1 MTTFRA
7 PSRAARLARR
17 EIPGLPS
24 PPSKKSFFP
33 SLRLP
38 LFSLLVSALASA
50 PAGAQTD
57 SALLAKVN
65 FNLTNPGGKSL
76 AMGGAFTAIADDAT
90 AALVNPAGLGL
101 ISSIEF
107 AVSGKRTDETLGL
120 VTARSTATGP
130 LTAAYPGIDTTN
142 VDRDARA
149 ASVDFAGV
157 VVPISRHLVAALTY
171 AENLR
176 FEGDAGNSGYQYF
189 ELRDNRTGD
198 VNRRDFLFQYR
209 EFGSVSL
216 RNRLLGLS
224 IAYRVSERVR
234 VGGGVTL
241 NRASF
246 DLDGDAAGPHRIT
259 SRTYLSPTSEEVL
272 TTTMRVDGVG
282 GTKLGYLLGIHVD
295 LLEGG
300 ALTLGADYRS
310 SPRNDGT
317 LVIGGYIPPA
327 LSGQTARPFSFR
339 VPRDAAAGLAAH
351 PMPGLTIAA
360 EVQWVAYG
368 DIFDRPLP
376 VVSYAGLVGPVGFP
390 VKDVLADVSPAPDA
404 WIPRIGLEYVASA
417 KGARLA
423 FRVGY
428 HREPAHGVTAR
439 LVARDG
445 SGAAFPITE
454 PPYSASVAA
463 VFDGGRADDRF
474 TGGLGVT
481 VARSLS
487 LDFGF
492 DVGRASRQ
500 LAASLFY
507 RF

>member
-1 MTTFRA
+1 MTTRRFRN
-7 PSRAARLARR
+7 AA
-17 EIPGLPS
+17 
-24 PPSKKSFFP
+24 
-33 SLRLP
+33 
-38 LFSLLVSALASA
+38 LLLLLGALVPVSA
-50 PAGAQTD
+50 PAQTD
-57 SALLAKVN
+57 SALLSKVS

-90 AALVNPAGLGL
+90 AALANPAGLGL

-107 AVSGKRTDETLGL
+107 AVSGKRTDGTLGL
-120 VTARSTATGP
+120 VTAHSTATGP
-130 LTAAYPGIDTTN
+130 LAAPYPGIETTN
-142 VDRDARA
+142 VDRDTRA
-149 ASVDFAGV
+149 TAADFAGV
-157 VVPISRHLVAALTY
+157 VVPLTRRLVAALTY

-176 FEGDAGNSGYQYF
+176 FEGDSGAGGYQYV
-189 ELRDNRTGD
+189 ELRDNRSGGGA
-198 VNRRDFLFQYR
+198 RQDFLYSYR

-216 RNRLLGLS
+216 RNRLLALS
-224 IAYRVSERVR
+224 LAYRVTERVR

-246 DLDGDAAGPHRIT
+246 DLDGDADGPHRIT
-259 SRTYLSPTSEEVL
+259 SRTFLSPTSDEIRTV
-272 TTTMRVDGVG
+272 TMRVDGVS
-282 GTKLGYLLGIHVD
+282 GTKPGFLAGIHAD
-295 LLEGG
+295 LLPDG

-317 LVIGGYIPPA
+317 LVIGGDVPA
-327 LSGQTARPFSFR
+327 ALASQTSRPFKFR
-339 VPRDAAAGLAAH
+339 VPRDAAIGLASH

-376 VVSYAGLVGPVGFP
+376 VVSYVGIVGPFPGFP
-390 VKDVLADVSPAPDA
+390 LKDPVLADVSPAPNVFV
-404 WIPRIGLEYVASA
+404 PRIGLEYVA
-417 KGARLA
+417 GGNDARLA

-428 HREPAHGVTAR
+428 HREPAHGVTAS
-439 LVARDG
+439 LAARDA
-445 SGAAFPITE
+445 SGTPFPITD
-454 PPYSASVAA
+454 PPFSDSVAA

-487 LDFGF
+487 IDFGF

-507 RF
+507 SF

>member
-1 MTTFRA
+1 MTTIRA
-7 PSRAARLARR
+7 PRRAARWASFALLGAL
-17 EIPGLPS
+17 LP
-24 PPSKKSFFP
+24 F
-33 SLRLP
+33 R
-38 LFSLLVSALASA
+38 V
-50 PAGAQTD
+50 GAQTD
-57 SALLAKVN
+57 SALLSKVS
-65 FNLTNPGGKSL
+65 FNLTNPGGKSI

-107 AVSGKRTDETLGL
+107 AVSGKRADATLGL
-120 VTARSTATGP
+120 VTARATATGP
-130 LTAAYPGIDTTN
+130 LAAPYPGIDTTN

-157 VVPISRHLVAALTY
+157 VVPLSRRLVAALTY

-176 FEGDAGNSGYQYF
+176 FEGDAGPGGYEFF
-189 ELRDNRTGD
+189 ELRDNRSGGAT
-198 VNRRDFLFQYR
+198 RQDFLFQDR

-216 RNRLLGLS
+216 RNRLIGLS
-224 IAYRVSERVR
+224 LAYRVSERVR
-234 VGGGVTL
+234 IGGGVTL
-241 NRASF
+241 NRPSF
-246 DLDGDAAGPHRIT
+246 DLGGDAAGPHRIT
-259 SRTYLSPTSEEVL
+259 SRTYLSPTSDETKTV
-272 TTTMRVDGVG
+272 TMRVDGVG
-282 GTKLGYLLGIHVD
+282 GTKVGYLVGIHVD

-300 ALTLGADYRS
+300 ALTFGADYRS

-317 LVIGGYIPPA
+317 LVIGGDVPVA
-327 LSGQTARPFSFR
+327 LAGQTSRPFSFR
-339 VPRDAAAGLAAH
+339 VPRDAAAGFAAH

-368 DIFDRPLP
+368 DIFDRSLP
-376 VVSYAGLVGPVGFP
+376 VQSYAGLVGPFP
-390 VKDVLADVSPAPDA
+390 GVFVQDVLADVSPSPDA

-428 HREPAHGVTAR
+428 HREPAHGVTAS
-439 LVARDG
+439 LAARDAA
-445 SGAAFPITE
+445 GAPFPITD
-454 PPYSASVAA
+454 PPYSASVAS

-481 VARSLS
+481 IGRSLS
-487 LDFGF
+487 IDFGF

>member
-1 MTTFRA
+1 MNIRTTW
-7 PSRAARLARR
+7 RAARYALF
-17 EIPGLPS
+17 GL
-24 PPSKKSFFP
+24 
-33 SLRLP
+33 LG
-38 LFSLLVSALASA
+38 ALAPF
-50 PAGAQTD
+50 PASAQTD
-57 SALLAKVN
+57 SALLAKVG
-65 FNLTNPGGKSL
+65 FNLTNPGGKSI

-120 VTARSTATGP
+120 VTARSTATGL
-130 LTAAYPGIDTTN
+130 LTAAYPDIETTN

-149 ASVDFAGV
+149 MSVDFAGV
-157 VVPISRHLVAALTY
+157 VVPVSRRLVAAVTY

-176 FEGDAGNSGYQYF
+176 FEGNAGDGGYQYL
-189 ELRDNRTGD
+189 ELRDNRSGGAA
-198 VNRRDFLFQYR
+198 RRDFLFQYR

-224 IAYRVSERVR
+224 LAYRVSERVR
-234 VGGGVTL
+234 VGAGVTL
-241 NRASF
+241 NRPSF
-246 DLDGDAAGPHRIT
+246 ELEGDASGPHRIT
-259 SRTYLSPTSEEVL
+259 SRTFLSPTAEEFKTV
-272 TTTMRVDGVG
+272 TMRVDGVS
-282 GTKLGYLLGIHVD
+282 GTKLGYLVGLHVD

-317 LVIGGYIPPA
+317 LVIGGNVPTA
-327 LSGQTARPFSFR
+327 LLGQTSRPFSFR
-339 VPRDAAAGLAAH
+339 VPRDAAVGLAAH

-376 VVSYAGLVGPVGFP
+376 VVSYAGLVGPSGFP
-390 VKDVLADVSPAPDA
+390 VTDVLADVSPAPDVF
-404 WIPRIGLEYVASA
+404 IPRVGLEYVASA

-428 HREPAHGVTAR
+428 HREPAHGSTAR
-439 LVARDG
+439 LAARDA
-445 SGAAFPITE
+445 SGAAFPITD
-454 PPYSASVAA
+454 PPYSASVAS

-474 TGGLGVT
+474 SGGLGVT
-481 VARSLS
+481 IARSLS
-487 LDFGF
+487 IDFGF

>member
-1 MTTFRA
+1 MTTGRV
-7 PSRAARLARR
+7 RNAA
-17 EIPGLPS
+17 
-24 PPSKKSFFP
+24 
-33 SLRLP
+33 LP
-38 LFSLLVSALASA
+38 LFLGALVASSAR
-50 PAGAQTD
+50 AQTD
-57 SALLAKVN
+57 SALLSKVS

-90 AALVNPAGLGL
+90 AALANPAGLGL
-101 ISSIEF
+101 ISSMEF
-107 AVSGKRTDETLGL
+107 AVSGKRADETLGL
-120 VTARSTATGP
+120 VTARSTATGA
-130 LTAAYPGIDTTN
+130 LTAPYPPIETSN

-149 ASVDFAGV
+149 TSVDFAGV
-157 VVPISRHLVAALTY
+157 VVPLTRRLVAALTY

-176 FEGDAGNSGYQYF
+176 FEGDAGSGGYQYI
-189 ELRDNRTGD
+189 ELRDNRSGGGA
-198 VNRRDFLFQYR
+198 RQDFLYSYR

-224 IAYRVSERVR
+224 LAYRVTDRVR

-246 DLDGDAAGPHRIT
+246 DLGGDADGPHRIT
-259 SRTYLSPTSEEVL
+259 HRTFLSPTSEEIL
-272 TTTMRVDGVG
+272 TTTMRVDGVS
-282 GTKLGYLLGIHVD
+282 GTKAGFLVGVHAD

-300 ALTLGADYRS
+300 ALTLGAVYRS
-310 SPRNDGT
+310 SPENNGT
-317 LVIGGYIPPA
+317 LVLGGYIPPSLA
-327 LSGQTARPFSFR
+327 DQTSRPLTFR
-339 VPRDAAAGLAAH
+339 VPRDASLGLAAH

-376 VVSYAGLVGPVGFP
+376 VVTYAGLVGPTPGFF
-390 VKDVLADVSPAPDA
+390 VEHVLADVSPAPSV
-404 WIPRIGLEYVASA
+404 WVPRIGLEYVA
-417 KGARLA
+417 GGNDARLA

-428 HREPAHGVTAR
+428 HREPAHGVTAS
-439 LVARDG
+439 LAVKEPS
-445 SGAAFPITE
+445 SGQQFPITD
-454 PPYSASVAA
+454 PPFSESVAA

-474 TGGLGVT
+474 TGGLGLT
-481 VARSLS
+481 IAKSLS
-487 LDFGF
+487 IDFGF

>member
-1 MTTFRA
+1 
-7 PSRAARLARR
+7 
-17 EIPGLPS
+17 
-24 PPSKKSFFP
+24 
-33 SLRLP
+33 
-38 LFSLLVSALASA
+38 
-50 PAGAQTD
+50 
-57 SALLAKVN
+57 
-65 FNLTNPGGKSL
+65 
-76 AMGGAFTAIADDAT
+76 MGGAFTAIADDAT
-90 AALVNPAGLGL
+90 AALANPAGLGL
-101 ISSIEF
+101 ISSVEF

-130 LTAAYPGIDTTN
+130 LTAPYPGIETTN
-142 VDRDARA
+142 VDRDTRA
-149 ASVDFAGV
+149 TSVDFAGV
-157 VVPISRHLVAALTY
+157 VVPLSRRLVAALTY

-176 FEGDAGNSGYQYF
+176 FEGDAGDGGYQYV
-189 ELRDNRTGD
+189 ELRDNRSGGAG
-198 VNRRDFLFQYR
+198 RRDFLFQYR

-224 IAYRVSERVR
+224 LAYRVTERLR

-241 NRASF
+241 NRPSF
-246 DLDGDAAGPHRIT
+246 ELGGDAGGPHRIT
-259 SRTYLSPTSEEVL
+259 SRTFLSPTSEEIRTVS
-272 TTTMRVDGVG
+272 MRVDGVS
-282 GTKLGYLLGIHVD
+282 GTKPGFLVGIHVD
-295 LLEGG
+295 LLAGG

-317 LVIGGYIPPA
+317 LVIGGDVPA
-327 LSGQTARPFSFR
+327 ALASQTSRPFTFR
-339 VPRDAAAGLAAH
+339 VPRDAAIGLASH

-376 VVSYAGLVGPVGFP
+376 VVSYAGLVGPPPGFP
-390 VKDVLADVSPAPDA
+390 VSDVLADVSPAPNV
-404 WIPRIGLEYVASA
+404 WVPRIGLEYVA
-417 KGARLA
+417 GGNDARLA

-428 HREPAHGVTAR
+428 HREPAHGVTAS
-439 LVARDG
+439 LAARDG
-445 SGAAFPITE
+445 SGAPFPITD

-487 LDFGF
+487 IDFGF

>member
-1 MTTFRA
+1 MKIRNLR
-7 PSRAARLARR
+7 RAARWA
-17 EIPGLPS
+17 
-24 PPSKKSFFP
+24 SFA
-33 SLRLP
+33 
-38 LFSLLVSALASA
+38 LLGALLTF

-57 SALLAKVN
+57 SALLSKVS
-65 FNLTNPGGKSL
+65 FNLTNPGGKSI

-120 VTARSTATGP
+120 VTARATAMGP
-130 LTAAYPGIDTTN
+130 LATPYPGIETTN
-142 VDRDARA
+142 VDRDAHA
-149 ASVDFAGV
+149 TSVDFAGV
-157 VVPISRHLVAALTY
+157 VVPVSRRLVAALTY
-171 AENLR
+171 AENLT
-176 FEGDAGNSGYQYF
+176 FQGDAGDGGYEYL
-189 ELRDNRTGD
+189 ELRDNRSGGTT
-198 VNRRDFLFQYR
+198 RQDFLFQYR

-224 IAYRVSERVR
+224 LAYRVSERVR

-241 NRASF
+241 NQASF
-246 DLDGDAAGPHRIT
+246 DLLGDAAGPHRIT
-259 SRTYLSPTSEEVL
+259 SHNFLSPTAEEIL

-282 GTKLGYLLGIHVD
+282 GTKLGYLVGIHVD
-295 LLEGG
+295 LLPDG

-317 LVIGGYIPPA
+317 LVIGGYIPTA
-327 LSGQTARPFSFR
+327 LLGQTSRPFSFR
-339 VPRDAAAGLAAH
+339 VPRDAAVGLAAH
-351 PMPGLTIAA
+351 PMPGLTITA

-376 VVSYAGLVGPVGFP
+376 VVSYKGLVGPFPGFF
-390 VKDVLADVSPAPDA
+390 VTDVLADVSPAPDA

-428 HREPAHGVTAR
+428 HREPAHGVTAN
-439 LVARDG
+439 LAARDG
-445 SGAAFPITE
+445 SGTPFPITD
-454 PPYSASVAA
+454 PPYSASVAS

-474 TGGLGVT
+474 AGGLGVT
-481 VARSLS
+481 VARSIS
-487 LDFGF
+487 IDFGF

>member
-1 MTTFRA
+1 MTTGRFRD
-7 PSRAARLARR
+7 AALLFFLGALVPLSAR
-17 EIPGLPS
+17 
-24 PPSKKSFFP
+24 
-33 SLRLP
+33 
-38 LFSLLVSALASA
+38 
-50 PAGAQTD
+50 AQTD
-57 SALLAKVN
+57 SALLSKVS

-90 AALVNPAGLGL
+90 AALANPAGLGL
-101 ISSIEF
+101 ISSMEF

-120 VTARSTATGP
+120 ATARSTATGP
-130 LTAAYPGIDTTN
+130 LTAPYPGIETTN
-142 VDRDARA
+142 VDRDTRA
-149 ASVDFAGV
+149 TSVDFAGV
-157 VVPISRHLVAALTY
+157 VVPLSRRLVAALTY

-176 FEGDAGNSGYQYF
+176 FEGDAGAGGYQYV
-189 ELRDNRTGD
+189 ELRDNRSGGAA
-198 VNRRDFLFQYR
+198 RRDFLFQYR

-224 IAYRVSERVR
+224 LAYRVTERLR
-234 VGGGVTL
+234 MGGGVTL
-241 NRASF
+241 NRPSF
-246 DLDGDAAGPHRIT
+246 ELGGDAKGPHRIT
-259 SRTYLSPTSEEVL
+259 SRTFLSPTSEEVL
-272 TTTMRVDGVG
+272 TVSMRVDGVS
-282 GTKLGYLLGIHVD
+282 GTKPGFLAGIHVD

-317 LVIGGYIPPA
+317 LVIGGDVPA
-327 LSGQTARPFSFR
+327 ALASRTSRPFTFR
-339 VPRDAAAGLAAH
+339 VPRDAAIGLASH

-376 VVSYAGLVGPVGFP
+376 VVSYRGLVGPFPGFF
-390 VKDVLADVSPAPDA
+390 VTDVLADVSPAPDA
-404 WIPRIGLEYVASA
+404 WIPRIGLEYVA
-417 KGARLA
+417 GGNDTRLA

-428 HREPAHGVTAR
+428 HREPAHGVTAS
-439 LVARDG
+439 LAAREA
-445 SGAAFPITE
+445 SGTPFPITD
-454 PPYSASVAA
+454 PPYSESVAA

-487 LDFGF
+487 IDFGF

>member
-1 MTTFRA
+1 MKIRDFQ
-7 PSRAARLARR
+7 RAAPLA
-17 EIPGLPS
+17 L
-24 PPSKKSFFP
+24 
-33 SLRLP
+33 LCA
-38 LFSLLVSALASA
+38 LVSS
-50 PAGAQTD
+50 PSSAQTD
-57 SALLAKVN
+57 SALLSKVS
-65 FNLTNPGGKSL
+65 FNLTNPGGKSI

-101 ISSIEF
+101 ISSMEF
-107 AVSGKRTDETLGL
+107 AISGKRTDETLGL

-130 LTAAYPGIDTTN
+130 LAAPYPDIETTN
-142 VDRDARA
+142 VNRDARA
-149 ASVDFAGV
+149 TSVDFAGV
-157 VVPISRHLVAALTY
+157 VVPVSRRLVAALTY

-176 FEGDAGNSGYQYF
+176 FEGDAGDSGYQFF
-189 ELRDNRTGD
+189 ELRDNRSGGTT
-198 VNRRDFLFQYR
+198 RRDFLYQYR

-216 RNRLLGLS
+216 RNKLLGLS
-224 IAYRVSERVR
+224 LSYRVSERVR

-241 NRASF
+241 NRPSF
-246 DLDGDAAGPHRIT
+246 ELGGDAFGPHRIT
-259 SRTYLSPTSEEVL
+259 SRTYLSPTADEIKTV
-272 TTTMRVDGVG
+272 TMRVDGVS
-282 GTKLGYLLGIHVD
+282 GTKVGYLVGIHVD
-295 LLEGG
+295 LLPDG

-317 LVIGGYIPPA
+317 LVIGSDVPAA
-327 LSGQTARPFSFR
+327 LSGQTSRAFSFR

-360 EVQWVAYG
+360 EVQWIAYG

-376 VVSYAGLVGPVGFP
+376 VESYLGIVGPFPGFP
-390 VKDVLADVSPAPDA
+390 LVTGVLADVSPARDVF
-404 WIPRIGLEYVASA
+404 IPRVGLEYVASA

-428 HREPAHGVTAR
+428 HREPAHGVTAS
-439 LVARDG
+439 LAARDG
-445 SGAAFPITE
+445 SGQPYPITD
-454 PPYSASVAA
+454 PPYSESVAA

-481 VARSLS
+481 VARSIS
-487 LDFGF
+487 VDFGF

-500 LAASLFY
+500 LAASFFY

>member
-1 MTTFRA
+1 MTTGRL
-7 PSRAARLARR
+7 RKAALQVCLSAVVASSAR
-17 EIPGLPS
+17 
-24 PPSKKSFFP
+24 
-33 SLRLP
+33 
-38 LFSLLVSALASA
+38 
-50 PAGAQTD
+50 AQTD
-57 SALLAKVN
+57 SALLSKVS

-90 AALVNPAGLGL
+90 AALANPAGLGL
-101 ISSIEF
+101 ISSVEF

-120 VTARSTATGP
+120 VTARSTATGQ
-130 LTAAYPGIDTTN
+130 LAAPYPGIETTN
-142 VDRDARA
+142 VDRDSRA
-149 ASVDFAGV
+149 TSVDFAGV
-157 VVPISRHLVAALTY
+157 VVPLSRRLVAALTY

-176 FEGDAGNSGYQYF
+176 FEGDAGGGGYQYI
-189 ELRDNRTGD
+189 ELRDNRSGD
-198 VNRRDFLFQYR
+198 VTRRDFLFQYR

-224 IAYRVSERVR
+224 LAYRVTESVR
-234 VGGGVTL
+234 VGAGVTL
-241 NRASF
+241 NRPSF
-246 DLDGDAAGPHRIT
+246 DLGGDANGPHRIT
-259 SRTYLSPTSEEVL
+259 SRNFRSPTAEEIL
-272 TTTMRVDGVG
+272 TVSMRVDGVS
-282 GTKLGYLLGIHVD
+282 GTKPGFLVGIHVD
-295 LLEGG
+295 LLSGG

-317 LVIGGYIPPA
+317 LVIGGDVPVA
-327 LSGQTARPFSFR
+327 LASQTSRPFTFR
-339 VPRDAAAGLAAH
+339 VPRDAAIGLASH

-376 VVSYAGLVGPVGFP
+376 VVSYAGLVGPFP
-390 VKDVLADVSPAPDA
+390 GYFVDGVLADVSPAPNV
-404 WIPRIGLEYVASA
+404 WVPRIGLEYVA
-417 KGARLA
+417 GGNEARLA

-439 LVARDG
+439 LAARDA
-445 SGAAFPITE
+445 SLTPFPITD
-454 PPYSASVAA
+454 PPFSASVAT

-481 VARSLS
+481 IAKSLS
-487 LDFGF
+487 IDFGF

>member
-1 MTTFRA
+1 MTTIRA
-7 PSRAARLARR
+7 PRRAARCALF
-17 EIPGLPS
+17 GLLGALVPS
-24 PPSKKSFFP
+24 PA
-33 SLRLP
+33 R
-38 LFSLLVSALASA
+38 
-50 PAGAQTD
+50 AQTD
-57 SALLAKVN
+57 SALLSKVS
-65 FNLTNPGGKSL
+65 FNLTNPGGKSI

-120 VTARSTATGP
+120 VTARSTATGL
-130 LTAAYPGIDTTN
+130 LTAPYPGIDTTN

-149 ASVDFAGV
+149 AAVDFAGV
-157 VVPISRHLVAALTY
+157 VVPVSRRLVAALTY

-176 FEGDAGNSGYQYF
+176 FEGDAGEGGYQYL
-189 ELRDNRTGD
+189 ELRDNRSGGAT
-198 VNRRDFLFQYR
+198 RRDFLFQYR

-224 IAYRVSERVR
+224 LAYRVSERVR

-241 NRASF
+241 NRPSF
-246 DLDGDAAGPHRIT
+246 ELEGDASGPHRIT
-259 SRTYLSPTSEEVL
+259 SRTYLSPSVEEFKTV
-272 TTTMRVDGVG
+272 TMSVDGVS
-282 GTKLGYLLGIHVD
+282 GTKLGYLVGIHVD

-317 LVIGGYIPPA
+317 LVIGGDVPA
-327 LSGQTARPFSFR
+327 ALAGKTSRPFSFR

-351 PMPGLTIAA
+351 PMPGLTITA

-368 DIFDRPLP
+368 DFFDRSLP
-376 VVSYAGLVGPVGFP
+376 VVSYAGLVGPFPGFP
-390 VKDVLADVSPAPDA
+390 VTDVLADVSPAPDV
-404 WIPRIGLEYVASA
+404 WIPRVGLEYVASA

-428 HREPAHGVTAR
+428 HREPAHGSTAR
-439 LVARDG
+439 LAARDA
-445 SGAAFPITE
+445 SGAPFPITD
-454 PPYSASVAA
+454 PPYSASVAS

-481 VARSLS
+481 IARALS
-487 LDFGF
+487 IDFGF

>member
-1 MTTFRA
+1 MTTTRR
-7 PSRAARLARR
+7 SGSAAL
-17 EIPGLPS
+17 L
-24 PPSKKSFFP
+24 
-33 SLRLP
+33 
-38 LFSLLVSALASA
+38 LFLGALAPV
-50 PAGAQTD
+50 PARAQTD
-57 SALLAKVN
+57 SALLSKVS

-90 AALVNPAGLGL
+90 AALSNPAGLGL
-101 ISSIEF
+101 ISSVEF
-107 AVSGKRTDETLGL
+107 ALSGKRTDETLGL
-120 VTARSTATGP
+120 VTARSTASGD
-130 LTAAYPGIDTTN
+130 LTAPYPGVDTTN
-142 VDRDARA
+142 VDRDTRA
-149 ASVDFAGV
+149 SSGDFAGV
-157 VVPISRHLVAALTY
+157 VLPLSRRLVAAVFY

-198 VNRRDFLFQYR
+198 VTRRDFLFEYR
-209 EFGSVSL
+209 EFGSVRL
-216 RNRLLGLS
+216 TNKLLGLS
-224 IAYRVSERVR
+224 LAYRVSERVR
-234 VGGGVTL
+234 IGGGVTL
-241 NRASF
+241 NRPSF
-246 DLDGDAAGPHRIT
+246 DLGGDAGGEHRIT
-259 SRTYLSPTSEEVL
+259 SRTFLSPIAEEFKTV
-272 TTTMRVDGVG
+272 TMRVDGVS
-282 GTKLGYLLGIHVD
+282 GTKLGYLVGIHVD
-295 LLEGG
+295 LLPDG

-317 LVIGGYIPPA
+317 LVIGGDVPPA
-327 LSGQTARPFSFR
+327 LAGQASRPFSFR

-376 VVSYAGLVGPVGFP
+376 VVSYAGLVGPFGFP
-390 VKDVLADVSPAPDA
+390 VKDVLADVSPAPDV

-428 HREPAHGVTAR
+428 HREPAHGTTAR
-439 LVARDG
+439 L
-445 SGAAFPITE
+445 AANEPSTGQPFPITD
-454 PPYSASVAA
+454 PPFSESVAS

-487 LDFGF
+487 IDFGF

>member
-1 MTTFRA
+1 MTTTRIQV
-7 PSRAARLARR
+7 RTVR
-17 EIPGLPS
+17 
-24 PPSKKSFFP
+24 
-33 SLRLP
+33 
-38 LFSLLVSALASA
+38 LLVAATLAAA
-50 PAGAQTD
+50 PAFAQTD
-57 SALLAKVN
+57 SALLAKVS
-65 FNLTNPGGKSL
+65 FNLTNPGGKSI

-107 AVSGKRTDETLGL
+107 AVSGKRADATLGL
-120 VTARSTATGP
+120 VTARSTSTGS
-130 LTAAYPGIDTTN
+130 LAAPYPAIETTN

-157 VVPISRHLVAALTY
+157 VVPISRRLVAALTY

-176 FEGDAGNSGYQYF
+176 FEGDAGDAGYQYF
-189 ELRDNRTGD
+189 EFRDNRTGD
-198 VNRRDFLFQYR
+198 VTRRDFLFQYR

-224 IAYRVSERVR
+224 LAYRVSERVR
-234 VGGGVTL
+234 VGAGVTL

-246 DLDGDAAGPHRIT
+246 DLDGDTAGPHRIT
-259 SRTYLSPTSEEVL
+259 SRTFLSPTAEETKTV
-272 TTTMRVDGVG
+272 TMRVDGVS
-282 GTKLGYLLGIHVD
+282 GTKVGYLVGVHAD
-295 LLEGG
+295 LLADG
-300 ALTLGADYRS
+300 ALTFGAAYRS

-317 LVIGGYIPPA
+317 LVIGGDVPA
-327 LSGQTARPFSFR
+327 ALAGQTSRPFSFR

-368 DIFDRPLP
+368 DIFDRSLP
-376 VVSYAGLVGPVGFP
+376 VESYLGLVGPSGFP
-390 VKDVLADVSPAPDA
+390 LDRPILADVSPSRDVF
-404 WIPRIGLEYVASA
+404 IPRVGLEYVASA

-428 HREPAHGVTAR
+428 HREPAHGTTAS
-439 LVARDG
+439 VAARDA
-445 SGAAFPITE
+445 SGTAFPITD
-454 PPYSASVAA
+454 PPYSAAVASI
-463 VFDGGRADDRF
+463 FDGGRADDRF

-481 VARSLS
+481 VARSIS
-487 LDFGF
+487 IDFGF

>member
-1 MTTFRA
+1 MTTIRT
-7 PSRAARLARR
+7 PGRAARCALFGLLGVLVPFPAR
-17 EIPGLPS
+17 
-24 PPSKKSFFP
+24 
-33 SLRLP
+33 
-38 LFSLLVSALASA
+38 
-50 PAGAQTD
+50 AQTD
-57 SALLAKVN
+57 SALLSKVS
-65 FNLTNPGGKSL
+65 FNLTNPGGKSI

-130 LTAAYPGIDTTN
+130 LASAYPGIETMN
-142 VDRDARA
+142 VDRDTRA
-149 ASVDFAGV
+149 AAVDFAGV
-157 VVPISRHLVAALTY
+157 VVPVSRRLVAALTY

-176 FEGDAGNSGYQYF
+176 FEGDAGDGGYQYL
-189 ELRDNRTGD
+189 ELRDNRSGGTT
-198 VNRRDFLFQYR
+198 RQDFLFQYR

-224 IAYRVSERVR
+224 LAYRVSERVR

-241 NRASF
+241 NQASF
-246 DLDGDAAGPHRIT
+246 DLLGDASGPHRIT
-259 SRTYLSPTSEEVL
+259 SHNYLSPTAEEIL
-272 TTTMRVDGVG
+272 TTTMRVDGVS
-282 GTKLGYLLGIHVD
+282 GTKLGYLVGIHVD
-295 LLEGG
+295 LLPDG

-317 LVIGGYIPPA
+317 LVIGGYIPTA
-327 LSGQTARPFSFR
+327 LSGQTSRPFSFR

-376 VVSYAGLVGPVGFP
+376 VVPYAGLVGPFGFP
-390 VKDVLADVSPAPDA
+390 VKDVLADVSPAPDV

-428 HREPAHGVTAR
+428 HREPAHGTTAR
-439 LVARDG
+439 LAAYDA
-445 SGAAFPITE
+445 SGAPFPITD
-454 PPYSASVAA
+454 PPYSASVAS

-481 VARSLS
+481 IARSLS
-487 LDFGF
+487 IDFGF

>member
-1 MTTFRA
+1 MTTRRSRDAALLFFLGA
-7 PSRAARLARR
+7 LVPSSAR
-17 EIPGLPS
+17 
-24 PPSKKSFFP
+24 
-33 SLRLP
+33 
-38 LFSLLVSALASA
+38 
-50 PAGAQTD
+50 AQTD
-57 SALLAKVN
+57 SALLSKVS

-120 VTARSTATGP
+120 VMARSTATGP
-130 LTAAYPGIDTTN
+130 VTAPYPGIETTN
-142 VDRDARA
+142 VDRDTRA

-157 VVPISRHLVAALTY
+157 VVPISRRLVAALTY

-176 FEGDAGNSGYQYF
+176 FEGDAGGAGYQYL
-189 ELRDNRTGD
+189 ELRDNRSGGAA
-198 VNRRDFLFQYR
+198 RQDFLFQYR

-216 RNRLLGLS
+216 TNRLLGLS
-224 IAYRVSERVR
+224 LAYRVSERVR

-241 NRASF
+241 NQASF
-246 DLDGDAAGPHRIT
+246 DLLGDASGPHRIT
-259 SRTYLSPTSEEVL
+259 SHNYLSPTAEEIL
-272 TTTMRVDGVG
+272 TTTMRVDGVS
-282 GTKLGYLLGIHVD
+282 GTKLGYLVGIHVD
-295 LLEGG
+295 LLPDG

-317 LVIGGYIPPA
+317 LVIGGYIPTA
-327 LSGQTARPFSFR
+327 LSGQTSRPFSFR
-339 VPRDAAAGLAAH
+339 VPRDAAVGLAAH

-376 VVSYAGLVGPVGFP
+376 VVPYRGLVGPFPGFF
-390 VKDVLADVSPAPDA
+390 VTDVLADVSPAPDV
-404 WIPRIGLEYVASA
+404 WIPRVGLEYVA
-417 KGARLA
+417 GGNDVRLA

-428 HREPAHGVTAR
+428 HREPAHGVKAS
-439 LVARDG
+439 LAKPDG
-445 SGAAFPITE
+445 SGTPFPITD
-454 PPYSASVAA
+454 PPFSGSVAA

-487 LDFGF
+487 IDFGF

>member
-1 MTTFRA
+1 MTTIRT
-7 PSRAARLARR
+7 PGRAARCALFGLLGVLVPFPAR
-17 EIPGLPS
+17 
-24 PPSKKSFFP
+24 
-33 SLRLP
+33 
-38 LFSLLVSALASA
+38 
-50 PAGAQTD
+50 AQTD
-57 SALLAKVN
+57 SALLSKVS
-65 FNLTNPGGKSL
+65 FNLTNPGGKSI

-107 AVSGKRTDETLGL
+107 AVSGKRTDEKLGL
-120 VTARSTATGP
+120 VTARSTATG
-130 LTAAYPGIDTTN
+130 LLAAPYPGIETMN

-149 ASVDFAGV
+149 AAVDFAGV
-157 VVPISRHLVAALTY
+157 VVPVSRRLVAALTY

-176 FEGDAGNSGYQYF
+176 FEGDAGDGGYQYL
-189 ELRDNRTGD
+189 ELRDNRSGD
-198 VNRRDFLFQYR
+198 ATRRDFLFQYR

-224 IAYRVSERVR
+224 LAYRVSERVR

-241 NRASF
+241 NQASF
-246 DLDGDAAGPHRIT
+246 DLLGDASGPHRIT
-259 SRTYLSPTSEEVL
+259 SHNYLSPTAEEIL
-272 TTTMRVDGVG
+272 TTTMRVDGVS
-282 GTKLGYLLGIHVD
+282 GTKLGYLMGIHVD
-295 LLEGG
+295 LLPDG

-317 LVIGGYIPPA
+317 LVIGGYIPTA
-327 LSGQTARPFSFR
+327 LSGQTSRPFSFR

-376 VVSYAGLVGPVGFP
+376 VVSYKGLVGPFP
-390 VKDVLADVSPAPDA
+390 GYFVKDVLADVSPAPDV
-404 WIPRIGLEYVASA
+404 WIPRIGLEYVA
-417 KGARLA
+417 GGNDIRLA

-428 HREPAHGVTAR
+428 HREPAHGVTAS
-439 LVARDG
+439 LAARDG
-445 SGAAFPITE
+445 SGTPFPITD
-454 PPYSASVAA
+454 PPYSESVAA

-474 TGGLGVT
+474 TGGLGLT

-487 LDFGF
+487 IDFGF

>member
-1 MTTFRA
+1 MKIRD
-7 PSRAARLARR
+7 LRR
-17 EIPGLPS
+17 PA
-24 PPSKKSFFP
+24 
-33 SLRLP
+33 
-38 LFSLLVSALASA
+38 LLALAGGLVA
-50 PAGAQTD
+50 FPASAQTD
-57 SALLAKVN
+57 SALLSKVG
-65 FNLTNPGGKSL
+65 FNLTNPGGKSI

-130 LTAAYPGIDTTN
+130 LAAPYPAIDTTN
-142 VDRDARA
+142 VERDARA
-149 ASVDFAGV
+149 AAVDFAGV
-157 VVPISRHLVAALTY
+157 VVPVSRRLVAALTY

-176 FEGDAGNSGYQYF
+176 FEGNAGDSGYQYL
-189 ELRDNRTGD
+189 ELRDNRSGD
-198 VNRRDFLFQYR
+198 ATRRDFLFQGR

-224 IAYRVSERVR
+224 LAYRVSERVR

-241 NRASF
+241 NRPSF
-246 DLDGDAAGPHRIT
+246 ELGGDASGPHRIT
-259 SRTYLSPTSEEVL
+259 SRTYLSPTAEELL
-272 TTTMRVDGVG
+272 TVTMRVDGVS
-282 GTKLGYLLGIHVD
+282 GTKLGYLVGIHVD
-295 LLEGG
+295 LLPDG

-317 LVIGGYIPPA
+317 LVIGGDVPA
-327 LSGQTARPFSFR
+327 ALAGKTSRPFSFR
-339 VPRDAAAGLAAH
+339 VPRDAAVGLAAH

-360 EVQWVAYG
+360 ELQWVAYG

-376 VVSYAGLVGPVGFP
+376 VVSYRGLVGPFGFP
-390 VKDVLADVSPAPDA
+390 VTDVLADVSPAPDVF
-404 WIPRIGLEYVASA
+404 IPRVGLEYVASA
-417 KGARLA
+417 RGARLA

-428 HREPAHGVTAR
+428 HREPAHGTTAR
-439 LVARDG
+439 LAARDA
-445 SGAAFPITE
+445 SGTAFPITD
-454 PPYSASVAA
+454 PPYSASVAS

-474 TGGLGVT
+474 SGGLGVT
-481 VARSLS
+481 VGRSLS
-487 LDFGF
+487 IDFGF